1 MFVTFSRYTSK
12 VRLGYSYAVKMEIA
26 SFAETFAYMYQIRL
40 CNIQEIHNLE
50 VILLTPSD

>member
-26 SFAETFAYMYQIRL
+26 SFAETFAYMYQIVL
-40 CNIQEIHNLE
+40 CNISENRNLA
-50 VILLTPSD
+50 VVLLTPSD